1 MCAVDIVYILIILF
15 TFRLIE
21 WILKK
26 KKLVR
31 EKNQNKIK
39 GRKNQK
45 IQFYSSSST
54 IIIITTRI

>member
-54 IIIITTRI
+54 IIITTRI

>member
-45 IQFYSSSST
+45 IQFYSSST
-54 IIIITTRI
+54 IIITTRI